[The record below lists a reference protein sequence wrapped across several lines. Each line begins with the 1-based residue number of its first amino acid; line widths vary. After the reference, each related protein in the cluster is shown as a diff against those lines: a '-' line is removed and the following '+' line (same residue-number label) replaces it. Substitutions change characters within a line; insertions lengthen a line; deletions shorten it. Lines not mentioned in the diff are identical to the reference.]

1 MGTDET
7 EDKNLWSQMLK
18 KARQSARAKN
28 LKSETSTLYIVGNPQ
43 SGKTSLLNHWKDRI
57 SSKTDIPELIL
68 DYSYVN
74 VKNKFDLTT
83 EEILSRMGIW
93 TINDDSHAELLPN
106 VACDPHHAAF
116 VICLDLSEPHS
127 ILVALKKWLSVFKKT
142 STTLLGTYSDE
153 LKEEK
158 KASISKYV
166 QTFEDKTAEKEEEK
180 KEEEKKEEEK
190 KKKKKEEK
198 KEKKKDP
205 AAKEIAP
212 AIPANNFGIPLFIVG
227 L

>member
-1 MGTDET
+1 MG
-7 EDKNLWSQMLK
+7 
-18 KARQSARAKN
+18 
-28 LKSETSTLYIVGNPQ
+28 
-43 SGKTSLLNHWKDRI
+43 
-57 SSKTDIPELIL
+57 
-68 DYSYVN
+68 
-74 VKNKFDLTT
+74 
-83 EEILSRMGIW
+83 
-93 TINDDSHAELLPN
+93 
-106 VACDPHHAAF
+106 HAAF

-142 STTLLGTYSDE
+142 STKLLSTYSDE
-153 LKEEK
+153 HSATLK
-158 KASISKYV
+158 ANISKYV

-190 KKKKKEEK
+190 KEEEKVEK
-198 KEKKKDP
+198 KEDP